1 MIYLSEEINVSGQ
14 DQDIWKKKTG
24 EPGEEQKPKISI
36 PAEIYDWVQ
45 SIMMALI
52 VCILVFL
59 FFGHGVDVIGDS
71 MVPTLQWYDKLF
83 ISDLFYTP
91 ENGDIVVFRADTYRE
106 EPLVKRV
113 IAVEGQT
120 VNIDFDQ
127 GIVYVDG
134 VALDEPYINA
144 PTFNKINFDGE
155 VTVPEG
161 HVFVMGD
168 NRNNSADSRD
178 DRIGFVDVRCILGK
192 AYFRFYP
199 FSELGFVS

>member
-1 MIYLSEEINVSGQ
+1 MIYLSEELNTSENE
-14 DQDIWKKKTG
+14 QDIWKKKTDQSDKD
-24 EPGEEQKPKISI
+24 QKPKGSIS
-36 PAEIYDWVQ
+36 AEIYDWVQ
-45 SIMMALI
+45 SVMMALI
-52 VCILVFL
+52 VCIMVFM
-59 FFGHGVDVIGDS
+59 FIGRGVDVIGES

-91 ENGDIVVFRADTYRE
+91 NNGDIIVFRADGFRD

-120 VNIDFDQ
+120 VDIDFEQ

-134 VALDEPYINA
+134 VALDEPYVNA
-144 PTFNKINFDGE
+144 PTYRRDNFEGE

-168 NRNNSADSRD
+168 NRNDSSDSRYAPV
-178 DRIGFVDVRCILGK
+178 GMVDVRSILGR

-199 FSELGFVS
+199 FSEFGFIG